1 MNCAISV
8 RKAIRILIGIALN
21 LYIALGSMDVLT
33 VHEHGVSFHLC
44 FLSSAFYSF
53 KSFAPFVKFIP
64 KYFILFDA
72 VVTVLNF
79 GEVSLPISVFPCTFG
94 VISKKALPYPGSQR
108 FIPVF

>member
-1 MNCAISV
+1 
-8 RKAIRILIGIALN
+8 
-21 LYIALGSMDVLT
+21 MDVLT

-44 FLSSAFYSF
+44 FLPSAFCSF

-79 GEVSLPISVFPCTFG
+79 GEVNLPISVFPCTFG
-94 VISKKALPYPGSQR
+94 VTSKKALPYPGSQR
-108 FIPVF
+108 FIPIFSSKTSIALALMYRCLIHLELILYVL